1 VRAAFKSCC
10 RRSLRRWRRDAC
22 CFAFFAFH
30 RLDPTLAALVA
41 CRVVS
46 ACWEKCV
53 PKPRDDQL
61 TIGEMSCVDRCVAK
75 YLETQSIV
83 KAELETARNKVPL
96 PYP

>member
-1 VRAAFKSCC
+1 
-10 RRSLRRWRRDAC
+10 
-22 CFAFFAFH
+22 
-30 RLDPTLAALVA
+30 
-41 CRVVS
+41 
-46 ACWEKCV
+46 V

-75 YLETQSIV
+75 YLETQALV